1 MGTSTEHKVEIVLK
15 EITNALPAF
24 LPELLLAWRNDADVT
39 RFMPSAHVLT
49 WEEHWEWWRTRMNR
63 RDFLI
68 FYDGIRAVGVVHYT
82 FDGEVGI
89 LIGEKTLW
97 SRGIGTAAL
106 ALLLTVLPPQRG
118 MWAAIHSENIASQRV
133 FTKAGF
139 VNTHEPERNGQ
150 ERWVLK

>member
-1 MGTSTEHKVEIVLK
+1 MGTSTEHKIVLR
-15 EITNALPAF
+15 EITSAQPAF
-24 LPELLLAWRNDADVT
+24 LTELLLAWHNDT
-39 RFMPSAHVLT
+39 EITKLMPSAHILT
-49 WEEHWEWWRTRMNR
+49 WEEHLEWWQTRTNR

-68 FYDGIRAVGVVHYT
+68 FYDGVRTVGTVHYT
-82 FDGEVGI
+82 FSGEVGI

-97 SRGIGTAAL
+97 NKGIGTAAL
-106 ALLLTVLPPQRG
+106 TKLLAMLPLQRS
-118 MWAAIHSENIASQRV
+118 MWAAIHSENIASKRA